1 MNLENIDNLFTNTL
15 RMLSVDMIQ
24 KANSGHP
31 GLPLGA
37 SPMAYTLFYKQ
48 MKHNPADPEW
58 DNRDRFVLS
67 AGHGS
72 ALLYSL
78 LHIFEYGVT
87 MEDVKNF
94 RQLGSKTPGHPEFG
108 LTKGVEAT
116 SGPLG
121 QGIAQAVG
129 MAMAEARLAAEFNK
143 PGYDVVDHYTFALC
157 GDGCL
162 QEGVSG
168 EASSLA
174 GHLGLGKLIVLY
186 DRNQITIE
194 GSTDEAFSEDVK
206 MRYQAYGWE
215 VLEVAD
221 GNTGFEDINDAIAA
235 AKSQIDKPTLIIV
248 NTTIGYGSPLQG
260 SEKSHGAPLGD
271 DNITE
276 LRLALGWEYPSFTVP
291 EEVTDAVMSFM
302 RAADE
307 NEKSWKSMMEDY
319 AQKYPEDYAR
329 YQSYFAPVESGVFDG
344 DFYEFSESMA
354 TRKASGVVLNRIAEK
369 LPNLFGGSAD
379 LAPSNN
385 TLLKKSEYF
394 SKTNRSGN
402 NVHFG
407 IREFAMTAICNG
419 IALHGGLHPYCATF
433 MVFSDYMKP
442 AIRMSA
448 LMGLPVIYVL
458 THDSIGVGEDG
469 CTHEPIEQLAMLR
482 SIPGTYTFRPADGK
496 ETAAAY
502 EAALTLGKP
511 SAIALSRQGL
521 PCYEN
526 TGKAALKGGYVLKD
540 AENAQVI
547 LIATGSEVELAL
559 KASESLET
567 EGISARVVSMPCTEL
582 FDEQSEE
589 YKQSVLPDSIKAR
602 VAIEAGVSFG
612 WDRYGCSE
620 FVCME
625 GFGASAPGKQLFEHF
640 GFTVENTVAKA
651 KAAIEL

>member
-1 MNLENIDNLFTNTL
+1 MNLEHIDNLFTNTL

-24 KANSGHP
+24 QANSGHP

-37 SPMAYTLFYKQ
+37 APAAYTLFYKQ
-48 MKHNPADPEW
+48 MKHNPRDPEW

-78 LHIFEYGVT
+78 LHVFEYGLT
-87 MEDVKNF
+87 TEDLKNF

-121 QGIAQAVG
+121 QGIAMAVG
-129 MAMAEARLAAEFNK
+129 MAMAEARLAAQFNK

-206 MRYQAYGWE
+206 KRYEAYGWE

-221 GNTGFEDINDAIAA
+221 GNIDFEAINGAIAA
-235 AKSQIDKPTLIIV
+235 AKAQTEKPTLIIV
-248 NTTIGYGSPLQG
+248 NTQIGYGSPLQG
-260 SEKSHGAPLGD
+260 SEKCHGAPLGEE
-271 DNITE
+271 NITE
-276 LRLALGWEYPSFTVP
+276 LRMALGWEYPNFTVP
-291 EEVTDAVMSFM
+291 EQVTDAVLDFTNKI
-302 RAADE
+302 DE
-307 NEKSWKSMMEDY
+307 LENSWKNMMDEY
-319 AQKYPEDYAR
+319 AVKFPEDYAL
-329 YQSYFAPVESGVFDG
+329 YKTYFQPVDASIFDEE
-344 DFYEFSESMA
+344 FYAFDEAMA
-354 TRKASGVVLNRIAEK
+354 TRKASGVVLNRIAKK

-385 TLLKKSEYF
+385 TLLKDIAYF
-394 SKTNRSGN
+394 SKEDRTGSNI
-402 NVHFG
+402 HFG

-442 AIRMSA
+442 AMRMSA
-448 LMGLPVIYVL
+448 LMGLPVIFVL

-469 CTHEPIEQLAMLR
+469 CTHEPVEQLAMLR
-482 SIPGTYTFRPADGK
+482 SMPGSYTFRPADGK

-502 EAALTLGKP
+502 EAALTSGKP
-511 SAIALSRQGL
+511 TAIALSRQNL
-521 PCYEN
+521 PCYEQ
-526 TGKAALKGGYVLKD
+526 TGKAALKGGYVIKD
-540 AENAQVI
+540 AENASVI
-547 LIATGSEVELAL
+547 LIATGSEVELAIGAAEAL
-559 KASESLET
+559 AG
-567 EGISARVVSMPCTEL
+567 EGIAARVVSMPCTEL
-582 FDEQSEE
+582 FDEQSAE
-589 YKQSVLPDSIKAR
+589 YKESVLPSDIKAR
-602 VAIEAGVSFG
+602 VAIEAGIGCG
-612 WDRYGCSE
+612 WAKYGCTE
-620 FVCME
+620 FVAME
-625 GFGASAPGKQLFEHF
+625 GYGASAPGKELFAHF
-640 GFTVENTVAKA
+640 GFTVENVVAKA
-651 KAAIEL
+651 KAAIV